1 MLSRWQHLSWMLT
14 PKPTPTPSTVS
25 VGPTWQ
31 PKRSQAECAHRL
43 ELTGVTG
50 PPAPETSFHYFQ
62 LSRALSKRAV
72 TSFPHIALYP
82 NFQLKEKNG
91 MNLLTSSCLL
101 SLFTS
106 PPAKPSCCSFC
117 SGDCRKRLH
126 PTSLSLALTCSPTQ
140 GLPTAQVPRP
150 IIPPCGMP
158 CQVLLEFV
166 VVWQEVAQLAILTSP
181 EDLFQQIL
189 LAEAIAI

>member
-62 LSRALSKRAV
+62 LNRALSKRAV

-101 SLFTS
+101 SLFAS
-106 PPAKPSCCSFC
+106 PLQNPPAVAFAQGTAGRGCSLLP
-117 SGDCRKRLH
+117 CRWLFPPPALPPRAF
-126 PTSLSLALTCSPTQ
+126 PQPRSPAPLSLPVGCL
-140 GLPTAQVPRP
+140 V
-150 IIPPCGMP
+150 
-158 CQVLLEFV
+158 EFY
-166 VVWQEVAQLAILTSP
+166 LNL
-181 EDLFQQIL
+181 
-189 LAEAIAI
+189 